1 MRTLITFMAF
11 ALASAGEAASG
22 CAQVT
27 SSDVTLRVYPSI
39 KAQVVARL
47 QAGDLVDTDLK
58 EHCQWDAFQTRKVC
72 DRDRDWIKVK
82 GVWRKDDLLEVAGWV
97 GEKYLQRLS
106 IPDVNGKKMTKEVE
120 DEIGCARE

>member
-1 MRTLITFMAF
+1 MRMLITFMAL
-11 ALASAGEAASG
+11 ALASAGEAAAG

-72 DRDRDWIKVK
+72 DRDGDWIKVER
-82 GVWRKDDLLEVAGWV
+82 VWRKDDVLEIAGWA
-97 GEKYLQRLS
+97 
-106 IPDVNGKKMTKEVE
+106 GKKRLQSLSLPTAEGLKLTKKEE
-120 DEIGCARE
+120 AEAGCARE

>member
-1 MRTLITFMAF
+1 MVL
-11 ALASAGEAASG
+11 ALASAGEAAAG

-27 SSDVTLRVYPSI
+27 SSDVTLRVHPSI

-72 DRDRDWIKVK
+72 DRDGDWIKVK
-82 GVWRKDDLLEVAGWV
+82 GVWRKDDLLEVAG
-97 GEKYLQRLS
+97 L
-106 IPDVNGKKMTKEVE
+106 P
-120 DEIGCARE
+120 REALTAERDDSTVLDRTESRPGPHY